1 MSIVRSRMRIGVGL
15 AVAGWAGLV
24 GWGGNSG
31 PLHMM
36 GPAIA
41 RGAVL
46 AAGDPCTL
54 LLAGDAAPFVG
65 PLSSPPYRASDG
77 VPDVHGDQCV
87 YRGKDGR
94 VVTVEASWS
103 GGAAA
108 SKAAQDVPNTAGS
121 GLAKSGA
128 TGMDTMAHRVM
139 KSEATGPW
147 DRATWIPGGSVLATK
162 GDATVIIDVRGLSGQ
177 EKDALALAR
186 IAVPRL
192 AHPLNYDGA
201 KAVALAPKP
210 VTHPAHACD
219 FIPVSEVVAAIG
231 PLDGAP
237 TSDSPETTCT
247 YRVHT
252 AQGERTYAVS
262 YGWQNGQK
270 AYASQTHGMATLG
283 GMTGMP
289 TSSPLDTMHQ
299 SPQMK
304 TMMGAMM
311 KMVGGSSSPGAAAA
325 APGATTTVGMQ
336 TDTTLVG
343 PWDHAALLHGTQLMA
358 VRHDVIVAM
367 SLQSADYN
375 KAKAL
380 LAAICSR
387 L

>member
-1 MSIVRSRMRIGVGL
+1 MGFGL
-15 AVAGWAGLV
+15 AVVGWAGLA

-31 PLHMM
+31 SLHMM

-41 RGAVL
+41 SGAVL
-46 AAGDPCTL
+46 AADDPCTL
-54 LLAGDAAPFVG
+54 LSASEAAPYVG

-77 VPDVHGDQCV
+77 APDVRGDQCV

-94 VVTVEASWS
+94 VVTVEATWS

-108 SKAAQDVPNTAGS
+108 SKAAQDVPNKLGS
-121 GLAKSGA
+121 GLASSGA

-139 KSEATGPW
+139 KSEEAGPW
-147 DRATWIPGGSVLATK
+147 DRATWIPGGSLLATK
-162 GDATVIIDVRGLSGQ
+162 GDASVSIDVTGSSGQ

-186 IAVPRL
+186 IMVPRL
-192 AHPLNYDGA
+192 AHPLHYDGA

-210 VTHPAHACD
+210 VAHPAHACD
-219 FIPVSEVVAAIG
+219 FIPVAEVVAAIG

-252 AQGERTYAVS
+252 AQGERTYEVS
-262 YGWQNGQK
+262 YGWTNGQK
-270 AYASQTHGMATLG
+270 AYAAQTHGMASLG
-283 GMTGMP
+283 GLMGAPM
-289 TSSPLDTMHQ
+289 SSPLDTMHQ

-304 TMMGAMM
+304 TMMGVMM
-311 KMVGGSSSPGAAAA
+311 KMVGGSSKPGAAAA
-325 APGATTTVGMQ
+325 APGATSTMGMR

-343 PWDHAALLHGTQLMA
+343 PWDRAALLHGTQLMA
-358 VRHDVIVAM
+358 VRHDVMVAM

-380 LAAICSR
+380 LIAICSR